1 MGFALVRAMS
11 ARRCIMDRTDIE
23 AAHALIGDRFT
34 LNYLGRSL
42 RLRPGDQV
50 EFFDG
55 QGVARTAEIETV
67 ENNQIKGLWRE
78 PIRQENRRLESAPVP
93 IIARLKSHAED
104 DAISALSAIGFPQIR
119 IFRAD
124 RDATDKPWSEKQAQ
138 RWRRIAD
145 DSCRQSGG
153 YWRTD
158 IEVCDHLER
167 AIEGL
172 SGLAYGDPMG
182 RSLSGFSQSSLGV
195 VIGPEGGLSAEE
207 KRLLTDS
214 NAHAVQL
221 GSRVLRARHAASL
234 LPVVAL
240 SHWQASL

>member
-1 MGFALVRAMS
+1 MGLALVRAMS
-11 ARRCIMDRTDIE
+11 ARRCLMNRPNIE

-42 RLRPGDQV
+42 RLRPGDQI

-55 QGVARTAEIETV
+55 QGIARVAEIETV
-67 ENNQIKGLWRE
+67 AKTQISGCWRE
-78 PIRQENRRLESAPVP
+78 PVRQEDRRIESAPVP
-93 IIARLKSHAED
+93 VIARLKSHAED
-104 DAISALSAIGFPQIR
+104 DAIAALSAIGFPQIR
-119 IFRAD
+119 LFRAD

-158 IEVCDHLER
+158 IQICDHLGQ
-167 AIEGL
+167 AIEGIKE
-172 SGLAYGDPMG
+172 LAYGDPAG
-182 RSLSGFSQSSLGV
+182 GPVSRCEQSSLGV

-207 KRLLTDS
+207 RQLLSDS
-214 NAHAVQL
+214 NAYAVQL
-221 GSRVLRARHAASL
+221 GSRTLRARHAASL

-240 SHWQASL
+240 SHWRVSS